1 MGGTLGLYERV
12 GGWNMGE
19 GGQYIVVYSRKIL
32 RIGRMEGGV
41 KGVEDIQRVGLGRG
55 MWELRKFWI

>member
-1 MGGTLGLYERV
+1 MRGWEDGTWEKGGNG
-12 GGWNMGE
+12 
-19 GGQYIVVYSRKIL
+19 IYSRKIL
-32 RIGRMEGGV
+32 RIGRMEGEV